1 MTMGSLYGFE
11 VKSQLPLTRLNVAPG
26 IRGELR
32 IDAAAE
38 PLVAPA
44 TEPTSA
50 LVDGEGRCWYAS
62 YELDG
67 GDVLLDLPPAVG
79 FSLEPGAGRIVVDGR
94 GGGAELIEHRIAS
107 SAICMLLGLRG
118 DLVLHA
124 SAVEVNGR
132 AVLFCGPTLRGKSTL
147 ARALGEAGHRVLSED
162 GIAIA
167 LGEDGPV
174 AFPGAR
180 GVRVRSREGDGRNR
194 TDLVA
199 DPGSDEPA
207 SCPVGAVVLLG
218 ERGGELEVEPL
229 EPAQALA
236 RLTPNLIHSGG
247 RASIG
252 AGFARLAMLLG
263 SVPALRVSLPD
274 DLESLPATAQ
284 RLFALIA
291 LS

>member
-1 MTMGSLYGFE
+1 MGSLYGFE
-11 VKSQLPLTRLNVAPG
+11 VKSELPLERLNVAPG
-26 IRGELR
+26 IRGELK
-32 IDAAAE
+32 IEAAAE

-44 TEPTSA
+44 TEPTST
-50 LVDGEGRCWYAS
+50 LVDGEGHCWYAS

-79 FSLEPGAGRIVVDGR
+79 FSLEPEAGRIVVDGH
-94 GGGAELIEHRIAS
+94 GEDAELIEHRLVS

-147 ARALGEAGHRVLSED
+147 ARALGEAGHRVLGED

-180 GVRVRSREGDGRNR
+180 GVRVRCRDGNSRNR

-199 DPGSDEPA
+199 DPGSEPV
-207 SCPVGAVVLLG
+207 SCPVGAVVLVG
-218 ERGGELEVEPL
+218 ERGAALEVEPI
-229 EPAQALA
+229 ERAQALA
-236 RLTPNLIHSGG
+236 LLTPNLIHSGG

-252 AGFARLAMLLG
+252 AAFARLATLLG
-263 SVPALRVSLPD
+263 SVPASRVSLPD
-274 DLESLPATAQ
+274 DLEALPATAQ
-284 RLFALIA
+284 KLLALIG